1 MLPTRA
7 RGCLGDPRRH
17 DGRRGL
23 RVRVRRRQPVA
34 SALERGAGLHAG
46 ARRGRA
52 RARGPRVPQAPHPG
66 RPRAARGRARLRR
79 VRRPS
84 RRTRGRARAGF
95 GFQGHGASLGGQAT
109 CRGGP
114 RARARRNPVRV
125 SGCQPRDTRRETPSH
140 GPHRGEQT
148 ARRGAAARRAAP
160 AVARRGFARPR
171 RIALGVRRPPS
182 GRHRR
187 GRAGQAKAKLAAA
200 GGREPERFTGVPGPE
215 PTRRRAR
222 RARNRG
228 GASAGRVRLRM
239 AVRARVRA
247 AFVRVPGG
255 ARARAR
261 RRAPGGGVPA
271 LGRGRGD
278 EQQGAQGAGGAARR
292 GRGDCEARRRRR
304 RRAER
309 PGARGRAAAARAR
322 GACRRTARRTTGE
335 GSRRR
340 TEGGG
345 NMFSRKARTRRG

>member
-95 GFQGHGASLGGQAT
+95 GFRGHGASLGGQAT

-114 RARARRNPVRV
+114 RARARRNPGRV

-148 ARRGAAARRAAP
+148 ARRGAAARRR
-160 AVARRGFARPR
+160 ARRRPARFRAASTVRPR
-171 RIALGVRRPPS
+171 VRRPPS
-182 GRHRR
+182 GRHS
-187 GRAGQAKAKLAAA
+187 GRAGQAKAN
-200 GGREPERFTGVPGPE
+200 RR
-215 PTRRRAR
+215 RRRAR
-222 RARNRG
+222 TRTFHRRSGTRADAATRPPRPET
-228 GASAGRVRLRM
+228 RRRLRWTGPARM
-239 AVRARVRA
+239 AVRARC
-247 AFVRVPGG
+247 
-255 ARARAR
+255 ARSCAAR
-261 RRAPGGGVPA
+261 RRT
-271 LGRGRGD
+271 
-278 EQQGAQGAGGAARR
+278 
-292 GRGDCEARRRRR
+292 
-304 RRAER
+304 
-309 PGARGRAAAARAR
+309 RAR
-322 GACRRTARRTTGE
+322 SETCSWRW
-335 GSRRR
+335 S
-340 TEGGG
+340 
-345 NMFSRKARTRRG
+345 SSSRTRTW